1 MSNKPQCTFAV
12 GSDGDFDKQLEQE
25 AKYVIKTAAGWK
37 KSTSMSSLALNLGM
51 HRQRLTRIC
60 HQLGIINIVVQFL
73 PVLSQ
78 GNTVTQMSY
87 HETMRNQTTIRPV
100 LIFGTRGVYSA

>member
-12 GSDGDFDKQLEQE
+12 GTDGEFDKQMEQE
-25 AKYVIKTAAGWK
+25 AKYVIKTVAGWK

-60 HQLGIINIVVQFL
+60 HQLGIINIVWDL
-73 PVLSQ
+73 L
-78 GNTVTQMSY
+78 G
-87 HETMRNQTTIRPV
+87 E
-100 LIFGTRGVYSA
+100 